1 MDGPK
6 MPLSSEG
13 ESRHR
18 HELKLVPVLSSQAPS
33 PPFYG
38 NPSAE
43 NRSSSPQ
50 GGCDRG
56 FQQQRELLFF
66 LKAHSALLFLED
78 TTAPCMLQPQR
89 PLLKAHAPLSG
100 SSTICKLLAACAFC
114 AEKQTTVKIG
124 VRVCVR
130 SIWFSSFE
138 GLLLAV
144 EPLLLDGQW
153 CKITRLFLCH
163 CVHSGFCLNFKQ
175 ELPFQSTVSFRP
187 GKLKF
192 DCILFL

>member
-13 ESRHR
+13 ESRYR

-43 NRSSSPQ
+43 ERSSSPQ

-100 SSTICKLLAACAFC
+100 SSTTCKLLAACAFC

-124 VRVCVR
+124 VCVCEKHLIFLFWRPASGSGASAAGWSMVSDAKLR
-130 SIWFSSFE
+130 GCSS
-138 GLLLAV
+138 V
-144 EPLLLDGQW
+144 
-153 CKITRLFLCH
+153 T
-163 CVHSGFCLNFKQ
+163 V
-175 ELPFQSTVSFRP
+175 STVGSAW
-187 GKLKF
+187 
-192 DCILFL
+192 ILNKNYLPKAQPASVLES